1 MFFKQT
7 ANVKLEEI
15 RKFIPASSATSYP
28 NISPYIQA
36 AEVNYIIPLLGQKLY
51 DLVLAFYTNPGTA
64 PAGQPNGI
72 PSGTTAKYTTLVE
85 YIQRSL
91 INLTYYASFD
101 FMNVLMNDAGF
112 HRQESD
118 TEKSLFKYQEDALRS
133 GFKNNGFDGLDTM
146 LEFIESNMAAF
157 PLFSDSPNYTERKT
171 SIIPNTAAFNK
182 IFNINNSRLIF
193 LKVNRYITQ
202 VEDFDIQAAL
212 GAALFSKVKTEIA
225 KPSPDSKISRL
236 IPFIQKPLVHL
247 SIARAGFHMGMSVT
261 DKGLFFESQDSTQQ
275 NSQKITPLSDQ
286 QYFALARSSENTG
299 LAYLEMLTGFLS
311 ANLADYPEYSPPG
324 GSPMIRNNKGKTTHW
339 V

>member
-15 RKFIPASSATSYP
+15 RKFIPASAATSFP

-51 DLVLAFYTNPGTA
+51 DLVLAFYTNPA
-64 PAGQPNGI
+64 SPAAGQTGGI
-72 PSGTTAKYTTLVE
+72 PAGTTAKYTTLVE

-112 HRQESD
+112 HRQESE
-118 TEKSLFKYQEDALRS
+118 TEKSLYKYQEESLRS

-146 LEFIESNMAAF
+146 LEYIEANLTAF
-157 PLFSDSPNYTERKT
+157 PLFTESPNYTERKT
-171 SIIPNTAAFNK
+171 SLIPNTTTFNK

-193 LKVNRYITQ
+193 LKVGRYITQ

-212 GAALFSKVKTEIA
+212 GAALYSRVKTEIA
-225 KPSPDSKISRL
+225 KTTPDDKITAL
-236 IPFIQKPLVHL
+236 LPYIQKTLVHL
-247 SIARAGFHMGMSVT
+247 SIARAGFHLGMSVT

-286 QYFALARSSENTG
+286 QYFALARTSENTG
-299 LAYLEMLTGFLS
+299 MAYMDLLAGFLS
-311 ANLADYPEYSPPG
+311 ANLADYPEYTPPG
-324 GSPMIRNNKGKTTHW
+324 GSPFIRDNRGKTSHW